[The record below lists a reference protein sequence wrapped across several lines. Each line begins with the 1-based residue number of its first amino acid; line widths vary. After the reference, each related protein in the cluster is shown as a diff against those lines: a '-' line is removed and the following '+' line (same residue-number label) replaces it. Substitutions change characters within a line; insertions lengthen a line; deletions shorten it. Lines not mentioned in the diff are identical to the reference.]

1 MAENKLN
8 SVNEIIESPKFK
20 SYDKTQQNEVLEE
33 IIATGEATR
42 HDVMLIYNNSIIDI
56 PYLERLPYNVFLNI
70 VINGRITGKELISL
84 CNSSKLIQQQ
94 CNKPFTVEDTGETI
108 PEYLFFLLLKDTAID
123 YDKIRQRR
131 PNLSP
136 RDVYFY
142 YMVGDGVSY
151 YRLDDKIS
159 YLVDMFGNPDYAP
172 NDLFELLYGDNGNGN
187 LGFLK
192 WMVQR
197 QDSFEYKRFGWI
209 IGIIRQIFED
219 FGDLLLNEAGSLYD
233 IDKISNQLGLTP
245 EELLLN
251 NYDEDLVNRDRIT
264 SFKELFPGIEFNL
277 ENYIEIVRN
286 YPEYFRQ
293 YLLTIPK
300 MADHETLLEKV
311 AVVVNNINHAIGV
324 ASDYNY
330 DKSKLLDSQDIEY
343 LIRLHLRVLNDEL
356 KINTKFDLNQLL

>member
-1 MAENKLN
+1 MDQDKLN
-8 SVNEIIESPKFK
+8 SVKEIIESPKFK

-33 IIATGEATR
+33 IIATGEVPR
-42 HDVMLIYNNSIIDI
+42 HDVMVIYNGSIIDI
-56 PYLERLPYNVFLNI
+56 PYLERLPYTVFLNV
-70 VINGRITGKELISL
+70 VINGRIAGKELISL

-94 CNKPFTVEDTGETI
+94 CNKPFTVEDTRETI

-123 YDKIRQRR
+123 YNKIRQRR

-142 YMVGDGVSY
+142 YTVGDGVSY

-159 YLVDMFGNPDYAP
+159 YLVDMFGNEEYAP
-172 NDLFELLYGDNGNGN
+172 NDLFELLYGDEDGN
-187 LGFLK
+187 LGFLR
-192 WMVQR
+192 WMVQ
-197 QDSFEYKRFGWI
+197 QLNLFEYKRFDWI
-209 IGIIRQIFED
+209 IGIIYQIFKEFED
-219 FGDLLLNEAGSLYD
+219 ILLEKGGLYD
-233 IDKISNQLGLTP
+233 IDKMSNELGLTP

-251 NYDEDLVNRDRIT
+251 NYDQDLVNPDRMA

-286 YPEYFRQ
+286 YPEYYRH

-300 MADHETLLEKV
+300 ITDHQTLLGKAEILV
-311 AVVVNNINHAIGV
+311 DNINRSIQTT
-324 ASDYNY
+324 SNYNY

-343 LIRLHLRVLNDEL
+343 LIRLHLRVLNGEL